1 MPYLEVELC
10 RRAPEV
16 DPRLRHVH
24 HAGAP
29 SWIPGLCRGHA
40 IEQQLAALQ
49 SGGGMGGQAGGVPDV
64 SGVLPLSNN
73 SPPCRVGGRHVGA
86 EGGRGRLAEVPVPF
100 KGWNSRS
107 PSLYRG
113 DPRRLPLLFNLSMA
127 GRDSLSGVWGQAVW
141 SKGLELG
148 VGGS

>member
-1 MPYLEVELC
+1 MVAEVG
-10 RRAPEV
+10 RA
-16 DPRLRHVH
+16 
-24 HAGAP
+24 
-29 SWIPGLCRGHA
+29 
-40 IEQQLAALQ
+40 
-49 SGGGMGGQAGGVPDV
+49 
-64 SGVLPLSNN
+64 
-73 SPPCRVGGRHVGA
+73 
-86 EGGRGRLAEVPVPF
+86 RLAEVPVPF

-127 GRDSLSGVWGQAVW
+127 GRDSLSGVWVEAVCQAVW